1 MYKLFVSFITNHT
14 IMLQNANFI
23 ISCFCTTKIKQ
34 KYVINLLIIAKTIK
48 TTATNFTENYEN
60 LEKYKS
66 LWKIVNITKEL
77 ANMQRGMFN

>member
-1 MYKLFVSFITNHT
+1 
-14 IMLQNANFI
+14 MLQNANFI

-60 LEKYKS
+60 LEKYKFM
-66 LWKIVNITKEL
+66 KNC
-77 ANMQRGMFN
+77 